1 MSTKQPLAD
10 GSGVPN
16 SRAQSAFVRTI
27 DACMTVGRAADRVLS
42 ELEHAP
48 ITGSGVICGPLD
60 EDDSLVVAIQEARGA
75 TSRIGT

>member
-42 ELEHAP
+42 EIDHATIP
-48 ITGSGVICGPLD
+48 GSGVISGPAD
-60 EDDSLVVAIQEARGA
+60 EDDSLVVALQEARGVI
-75 TSRIGT
+75 SRPA

>member
-27 DACMTVGRAADRVLS
+27 DACMTVERAADRVLA
-42 ELEHAP
+42 EMDHATIP
-48 ITGSGVICGPLD
+48 GSGIISGPLD
-60 EDDSLVVAIQEARGA
+60 DDDSLVVAIQEARGA
-75 TSRIGT
+75 TTRLGT